1 MKYFRTIFL
10 IAVLSIGVYLTF
22 GQKRAA
28 PLTEKYIFRSEAF
41 STYFKAQGYPIIEDP
56 MLLNRNYIDI
66 MRKHQDPDAIQ
77 KMFTGADLTKSYQN
91 YLFELVPPYK
101 EGDYFTYLKNVLSSL
116 RQNPRFKK
124 SKTTFSDDS
133 YTEGNLP
140 FLQFTLPNQIQVI
153 RMGLP
158 IIETPYLQNLI
169 FTPSVNP
176 EFMAFIR
183 QQKRHL
189 YVNLMKRDGLEG
201 PNSFA
206 IESLERTE
214 PSFVA
219 VTLDKN
225 SDFYWQQGN
234 FPSESEAFKREYY
247 SQLVNP
253 KGAYYFSQA
262 LKHWDLELKSI
273 LDKTHQKYF
282 NQKLELSAKERQ
294 DFIELS
300 YLEILDRLV
309 ALLNPNSMNIT
320 CKHAIDRGPSL
331 AVLWQ
336 LKLGYADENEAVALL
351 LAPPLLMHN
360 RTSHESRLDR
370 FTTAAS
376 FFYQKKEG
384 VDRIQL

>member
-10 IAVLSIGVYLTF
+10 IAVFAIGAYWIFLRKGEF
-22 GQKRAA
+22 PQ
-28 PLTEKYIFRSEAF
+28 TEKYIFRSEAF
-41 STYFKAQGYPIIEDP
+41 SSYFKAQGYPTVQDP
-56 MLLNRNYIDI
+56 MTWNRVYIET
-66 MRKHQDPDAIQ
+66 MRKIQDPDAIQ
-77 KMFTGADLTKSYQN
+77 EMFTGADLTKGYQEF
-91 YLFELVPPYK
+91 LFKYVPRYE
-101 EGDYFTYLKNVLSSL
+101 EGDYFTYLKNTLSSL
-116 RQNPRFKK
+116 RKNPHFKK

-140 FLQFTLPNQIQVI
+140 FLQFTLSSQTKVI

-176 EFMAFIR
+176 EFLAFIR
-183 QQKRHL
+183 LQKRHL
-189 YVNLMKRDGLEG
+189 YVNLMKREGLEG

-206 IESLERTE
+206 LESLEKAE
-214 PSFVA
+214 PSFIA

-225 SDFYWQQGN
+225 SDFYWQQGD
-234 FPSESEAFKREYY
+234 FPSESEAFKHVYY
-247 SQLVNP
+247 SKLVDSN
-253 KGAYYFSQA
+253 GAYYFSARLQD
-262 LKHWDLELKSI
+262 WNRELKSI
-273 LDKTHQKYF
+273 LDEIHQKYF
-282 NQKLELSAKERQ
+282 SQKLELSLQERQ

-309 ALLNPNSMNIT
+309 ALLQPNSMNIT

-336 LKLGYADENEAVALL
+336 LKLKRADENEAVALL

-370 FTTAAS
+370 FISAAS
-376 FFYQKKEG
+376 FFYPKKEG
-384 VDRIQL
+384 VDRIRL